1 MYKAKVRIKKENQ
14 IIDEYWFSAD
24 NKQSLLL
31 SATSWFQGYL
41 RAIGDFSHVRLT
53 VPCVMSIDGYMA
65 WNETYKL
72 ELMNTEGKVVT
83 NIESIIEP

>member
-1 MYKAKVRIKKENQ
+1 M
-14 IIDEYWFSAD
+14 
-24 NKQSLLL
+24 
-31 SATSWFQGYL
+31 FQGYL

-65 WNETYKL
+65 WNGTYKL
-72 ELMNTEGKVVT
+72 ELMNTEGKIIT